1 MRRYETMVIITDT
14 IEEDAARAAFERL
27 RSVLTEQKADIVDEA
42 WWGRRRFAYEIAKRD
57 HGYYG
62 VFDYR
67 AEAEA
72 VDEVERQMRI
82 TDDIV
87 RFKTVRPENRVRS
100 NA

>member
-14 IEEDAARAAFERL
+14 IEEDAARAAFDRV
-27 RSVLTEQKADIVDEA
+27 RSVLTEQNAQIVDEA
-42 WWGRRRFAYEIAKRD
+42 WWGRRRLAYEIAKRD

-62 VFDYR
+62 VLDYR

-72 VDEVERQMRI
+72 VDEAERQMGI
-82 TDDIV
+82 ADDIV

>member
-14 IEEDAARAAFERL
+14 IDEDTARAAFDRV
-27 RSVLTEQKADIVDEA
+27 RSVLAEQKADIVDEA

-62 VFDYR
+62 VVDYR

-82 TDDIV
+82 TDDII